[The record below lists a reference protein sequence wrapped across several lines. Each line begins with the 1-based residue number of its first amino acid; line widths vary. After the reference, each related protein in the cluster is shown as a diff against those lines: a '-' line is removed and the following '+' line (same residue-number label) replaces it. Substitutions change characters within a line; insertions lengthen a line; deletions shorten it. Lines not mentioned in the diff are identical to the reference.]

1 MSNLDDVITKI
12 RKDYGKKIIGN
23 VEETKRDYKRFP
35 FSSASLSYIF
45 RGGIPRTIIELLG
58 ENHVGK
64 SSLAYSLCGSAQK
77 TLKQEWEEE
86 VKQLQE
92 LQKPKAEDK
101 ERLEYLLTRGYQKV
115 AYIDSEFSS
124 DPVWMQKNGIDL
136 DELIFIMPDGQ
147 TAEQI
152 FQMMLDLV
160 ASDGIGCIVLDSIP
174 ALVSQQAA
182 DKTME
187 EKTMAGI
194 SAPLSQF
201 CSKFMPLQKKHGCLS
216 IFINN
221 TRDDMGGYHR
231 IISPGG
237 KFFKNTCSL
246 RLLFK
251 RGDFYDEKYSQLKA
265 HPDTAYGNYI
275 EVEVIKNK
283 ACKPDRR
290 MTKFSITYDI
300 GIDGFNDC
308 INMAIS
314 LGLIKKAGAWF
325 SIVDDNGEVIVH
337 DNGDTMKWQGLANVI
352 NYMREHEDVYKEI
365 YDKVIELVERD

>member
-1 MSNLDDVITKI
+1 MAKLDDVITKI

-23 VEETKRDYKRFP
+23 IEETKRDYKRFP
-35 FSSASLSYIF
+35 FSSPSLSYIF

-92 LQKPKAEDK
+92 LQKSKAEDK

-124 DPVWMQKNGIDL
+124 DPVWMQKNGIDI
-136 DELIFIMPDGQ
+136 DDLIFIMPDGQ

-221 TRDDMGGYHR
+221 IRDDMGGYHR

-290 MTKFSITYDI
+290 MCKFSITYDI

-325 SIVDDNGEVIVH
+325 SIVDENGEVIVH
-337 DNGDTMKWQGLANVI
+337 DNGDIMKWQGLANVI
-352 NYMREHEDVYKEI
+352 SYMREHEEVYKEI
-365 YDKVIELVERD
+365 YDKVIELIEQD

>member
-1 MSNLDDVITKI
+1 MSKLDDVITKI

-23 VEETKRDYKRFP
+23 IEETKRDYKRFP
-35 FSSASLSYIF
+35 FPTSSLSYIF
-45 RGGIPRTIIELLG
+45 RGGMPRTIVELLG
-58 ENHVGK
+58 SNHVGK
-64 SSLAYSLCGSAQK
+64 TSLAYSLCGSAQK

-86 VKQLQE
+86 VKHLQE
-92 LQKPKAEDK
+92 LTKPKQEEK
-101 ERLEYLLTRGYQKV
+101 ERLEYLLDRGYQKV

-124 DPVWMQKNGIDL
+124 DPVWMQKNGIDM

-152 FQMMLDLV
+152 FQIIIDLV
-160 ASDGIGCIVLDSIP
+160 SSDGIGCIVLDSIP

-201 CSKFMPLQKKHGCLS
+201 CSKFMPIQKKHGCL
-216 IFINN
+216 FIGINS
-221 TRDDMGGYHR
+221 TRDDLSGYHR
-231 IISPGG
+231 VISPGG
-237 KFFKNTCSL
+237 RFWKNTTSI
-246 RLLFK
+246 RLLMK
-251 RGDFYDEKYSQLKA
+251 RGDFYDNKYAPLKA
-265 HPDTAYGNYI
+265 HPDEAYGNYT

-290 MTKFSITYDI
+290 MCKFSITYDI

-308 INMAIS
+308 INMAVTF
-314 LGLIKKAGAWF
+314 GLIKKAGAWF
-325 SIVDDNGEVIVH
+325 SIVDENGETVKH
-337 DNGDTMKWQGLANVI
+337 ENGDLMKWQGLANVI
-352 NYMREHEDVYKEI
+352 KYMQEHEEVYKEV
-365 YDKVIELVERD
+365 YDKVNELITKD

>member
-1 MSNLDDVITKI
+1 MAKLDEVITKI
-12 RKDYGKKIIGN
+12 RKDYGKKVIGN
-23 VEETKRDYKRFP
+23 IEETKREYKRFP
-35 FSSASLSYIF
+35 FSTPSLSYIF
-45 RGGIPRTIIELLG
+45 RGGMPRTIVELLG

-77 TLKQEWEEE
+77 ALKQEWEEE

-92 LQKPKAEDK
+92 LAKPKAEEK
-101 ERLEYLLTRGYQKV
+101 ERLEYLLDRGYQKV
-115 AYIDSEFSS
+115 CYIDSEFSS
-124 DPVWMQKNGIDL
+124 DFVWMQKNHIDIG
-136 DELIFIMPDGQ
+136 ELIFIMPDGQ

-201 CSKFMPLQKKHGCLS
+201 CAKFMPLQKKHGCLA

-221 TRDDMGGYHR
+221 VRDDMLGFHR

-237 KFFKNTCSL
+237 KFFKNTTSI
-246 RLLFK
+246 RLLMK
-251 RGDFYDEKYSQLKA
+251 RGDFYDEKYAQLKA
-265 HPDTAYGNYI
+265 HPEEAYGNYI

-290 MTKFSITYDI
+290 MTKFSISYDS

-308 INMAIS
+308 INMAVAFGI
-314 LGLIKKAGAWF
+314 IKKAGAWF
-325 SIVDDNGEVIVH
+325 SITDNNGDVIVH
-337 DNGDTMKWQGLANVI
+337 ENGDTMKWQGLANVI
-352 NYMREHEDVYKEI
+352 SYMREHKEV
-365 YDKVIELVERD
+365 YDKVYNKVYELIVED